1 MYATAE
7 GKTDAPPSVGREF
20 VGASQGLRGLPARI
34 GKPAGKKKKRHPSAP
49 DVRRRIG
56 KPMKGGY

>member
-1 MYATAE
+1 MYATAA
-7 GKTDAPPSVGREF
+7 GQTDAPPSVGREF
-20 VGASQGLRGLPARI
+20 VDASHGLRGLPARI
-34 GKPAGKKKKRHPSAP
+34 GKPVGKKKKRHPSAS